1 LAPTPTDHGHPF
13 RYQQPRD
20 VPRMNQLK
28 RVAQGPR
35 WGLKGDG
42 ALAQHWQIA
51 GAVFAGQHTPV
62 PDKSHATTFFHQMPQ
77 VLLVLHRTDV
87 LKKTCNAVLVVT
99 CRDQRRVDDHGLWK
113 NTRTK
118 VLPEK
123 SMGVRNKDWV
133 LQDKKVM
140 LVPTK
145 NK

>member
-1 LAPTPTDHGHPF
+1 
-13 RYQQPRD
+13 
-20 VPRMNQLK
+20 MNQLK

-113 NTRTK
+113 NTGTK
-118 VLPEK
+118 VSPGKKYGRQEQRLGLARQK
-123 SMGVRNKDWV
+123 SHVGPNI
-133 LQDKKVM
+133 M